1 MWTKKQA
8 KCVHTDL
15 VWTKKHVH
23 PTSKFTDFNET
34 AAVLHRLKMLRRSV
48 PRCESYE
55 HLASDKLSSSQR
67 FLADQ

>member
-34 AAVLHRLKMLRRSV
+34 AAVLHRLKCCAARFHVAS
-48 PRCESYE
+48 PTNIW
-55 HLASDKLSSSQR
+55 HLTNCHRHSAS
-67 FLADQ
+67 